1 VEDDSQLPNAEST
14 IPNTCPK
21 VTEANQI
28 LQELMDKNQR
38 YINVPALDIHSTPID
53 KAAGRECIF
62 AIAFSTLYL
71 NS

>member
-28 LQELMDKNQR
+28 LQELTDKNQR